1 MLKILREKNIKNI
14 HLSYDIDCLD
24 PDYVPGTGTP
34 VSDGLSYSQ
43 SKELLQGIMSTSLVS
58 SMDFVEYNP
67 DLDKNNKTKETC
79 VELLKLI
86 SSELN

>member
-1 MLKILREKNIKNI
+1 MLYMVKLIDKLNMNVWTNKDINDKGTTVVINQLLSLIKEKNIKNI

-43 SKELLQGIMSTSLVS
+43 SKELLQGIMSTS
-58 SMDFVEYNP
+58 
-67 DLDKNNKTKETC
+67 
-79 VELLKLI
+79 
-86 SSELN
+86 